1 MYNMFWYL
9 VYWLLT
15 LYTGKAKLSV
25 CWLNHCL
32 FSYCCAPVNIS
43 SIILNVWLNYV
54 DFVKLKIPPFLSVS
68 VMEVECVWE
77 GCKSETLRNL
87 ATSLPEEQ
95 CLTILFKGGRKSLD
109 LQCDTKEEAQHWVS
123 GIRTL
128 QGRVNNMTQKEKLD
142 KYPSADNQIH
152 CTLQSQLISPGH
164 NQMTSKNTLLLFIT
178 D

>member
-1 MYNMFWYL
+1 MIKLHQFCQIKKYL
-9 VYWLLT
+9 
-15 LYTGKAKLSV
+15 
-25 CWLNHCL
+25 L
-32 FSYCCAPVNIS
+32 F
-43 SIILNVWLNYV
+43 
-54 DFVKLKIPPFLSVS
+54 SVS

-87 ATSLPEEQ
+87 ATSLPEDQ

-142 KYPSADNQIH
+142 KYPSAANKI
-152 CTLQSQLISPGH
+152 
-164 NQMTSKNTLLLFIT
+164 
-178 D
+178 